1 MSLRSL
7 KPIHR
12 ETISEW
18 LDKKNNS
25 KCDQAIAII
34 NTYDYDEMAFREFK
48 KTTRYYDKV
57 RNTNI
62 EDIHPRFKEIMNGK

>member
-1 MSLRSL
+1 
-7 KPIHR
+7 
-12 ETISEW
+12 
-18 LDKKNNS
+18 
-25 KCDQAIAII
+25 
-34 NTYDYDEMAFREFK
+34 MAFREFK